1 MSLGREKTLRKN
13 CSHKKKIKIQI
24 RVWKEWITSFF
35 WGPPWLWLFCGWD
48 SMLVLLCLFLFL
60 YLIPLFWLVA
70 LRMWFNSFLE
80 ALKML
85 TWCLHSKLDKM
96 GRNGSTKKTGNRQ
109 LLHQERSCTLLQ
121 TNKIST
127 SLGILRGIFLSYNS
141 ETNWNS
147 QTLFVDILFIRRM
160 QLSLLVSVFCNIWQ
174 LRFFFV
180 SVMKIF

>member
-1 MSLGREKTLRKN
+1 MSLDQEKTLRKN
-13 CSHKKKIKIQI
+13 CSHKKRLKVRSDFERNGSQASFGLRHGFGCSVDGIQ
-24 RVWKEWITSFF
+24 RLCFF
-35 WGPPWLWLFCGWD
+35 VCF
-48 SMLVLLCLFLFL
+48 LVLDS
-60 YLIPLFWLVA
+60 IPLFWLVA

-147 QTLFVDILFIRRM
+147 QTLFVDILFIKRM